1 MAKVVDTLR
10 NLLNN
15 DPQKLRQHTVVEERS
30 IDSYLLENWKWDAGR
45 YNVQRSVKELVE
57 QLNKVSECA
66 SSYTVYR
73 LLLLTSLANLKH
85 ERSLHR
91 LIM

>member
-85 ERSLHR
+85 ERSLRR